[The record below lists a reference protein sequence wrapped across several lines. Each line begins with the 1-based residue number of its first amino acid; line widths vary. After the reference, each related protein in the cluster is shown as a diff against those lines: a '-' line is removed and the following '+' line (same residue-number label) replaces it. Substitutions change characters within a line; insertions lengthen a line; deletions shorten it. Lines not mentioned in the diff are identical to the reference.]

1 VQHTK
6 ENKIMKKIMIALA
19 AIAFTVVSQA
29 ASLKWG
35 GAIANGDADTEMSA
49 GSTAWL
55 IWSSTAFTGAATK
68 LDAAA
73 GTADNGGT
81 IVGTYTMT
89 SGDIESYT
97 FTSTYSNVGGD
108 VNGYY
113 AILVADGSD
122 LTKASYMDMGSIS
135 GTTATSPE
143 SNLFFNLDWDT
154 NAYLSQGGY
163 NTAVVPEP
171 TSGLLILFGMA
182 GLALRR
188 KRA

>member
-1 VQHTK
+1 
-6 ENKIMKKIMIALA
+6 MKKLIIAFA
-19 AIAFTVVSQA
+19 AIACAVVSQA

-35 GAIANGDADTEMSA
+35 GAIANGDADTQMTA

-55 IWSSTAFTGAATK
+55 IWSATEFTGVATK
-68 LDAAA
+68 LDTSA
-73 GTADNGGT
+73 GSANNGGT
-81 IVGTYTMT
+81 IVGAYDIT
-89 SGDIESYT
+89 SSDITSYT

-122 LTKASYMDMGSIS
+122 VTKASYMDMGSIT

-154 NAYLSQGGY
+154 NDYLSQGGY
-163 NTAVVPEP
+163 TVSVTTESVPEP
-171 TSGLLILFGMA
+171 TSGILMLLGMA

-188 KRA
+188 RRA

>member
-1 VQHTK
+1 
-6 ENKIMKKIMIALA
+6 MKKIII
-19 AIAFTVVSQA
+19 AIASAAFAATVEA
-29 ASLKWG
+29 ASVNWG
-35 GAIANGDADTEMSA
+35 GAIANGDADTEMTA

-68 LDAAA
+68 IDTSA

-81 IVGTYTMT
+81 IVGTYAITA
-89 SGDIESYT
+89 SDIEG
-97 FTSTYSNVGGD
+97 YSFLAKYNNVGSD

-113 AILVADGSD
+113 AILVADGSN

-143 SNLFFNLDWDT
+143 SNLFFNMDWDT
-154 NAYLSQGGY
+154 NDYLSQGGY

-171 TSGLLILFGMA
+171 TSGLLILIGMA

-188 KRA
+188 RRA

>member
-1 VQHTK
+1 
-6 ENKIMKKIMIALA
+6 MKKILIAIASVALA
-19 AIAFTVVSQA
+19 VTVEA
-29 ASLKWG
+29 ASVNWG
-35 GAIANGDADTEMSA
+35 GAIANGDPDTEMTA

-68 LDAAA
+68 LDTSA
-73 GTADNGGT
+73 GTANNGGT
-81 IVGTYTMT
+81 IVGTYTVT

-97 FTSTYSNVGGD
+97 FTSTYNNVGSD

-135 GTTATSPE
+135 GTTAMSGTQQ
-143 SNLFFNLDWDT
+143 LYFNMDWDT
-154 NAYLSQGGY
+154 NDYLSQGGY
-163 NTAVVPEP
+163 STAVVPEP
-171 TSGLLILFGMA
+171 TSGLLILIGMA

-188 KRA
+188 RRA